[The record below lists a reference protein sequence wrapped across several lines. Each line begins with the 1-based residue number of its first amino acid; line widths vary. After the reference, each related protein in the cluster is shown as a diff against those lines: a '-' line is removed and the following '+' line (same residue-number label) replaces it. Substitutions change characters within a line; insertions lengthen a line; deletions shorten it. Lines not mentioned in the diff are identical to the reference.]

1 MIIILVNKNFLLFWS
16 FLLFSGFVLFSYV
29 VHKNTFHQFDF
40 DMTVRLQDHLP
51 RRVDSPFSVLSL
63 IGSFEI
69 AGIFLLIA
77 LAIRRKLSGIIVLG
91 AFAFFHVFEV
101 YGKTF
106 VKHFPPPHFM
116 LRTQQLANFPQF
128 YVSAE
133 NSYPSGHAAR
143 AAFIT
148 AILWLILRKNQKL
161 TPEIKLFIYSIL
173 VLYDLIMFTS
183 RIYLGEHWTTDVIGG
198 ALLGLAFGLFGG
210 IFI

>member
-1 MIIILVNKNFLLFWS
+1 MITMPVNKKFLLFWS

-29 VHKNTFHQFDF
+29 IHKNSFNQFDF
-40 DMTVRLQDHLP
+40 DMTVRLQDHIS
-51 RRVDSPFSVLSL
+51 RRFDNPFSLLSL
-63 IGSFEI
+63 IGSFEF
-69 AGIFLLIA
+69 AGVFLLII

-91 AFAFFHVFEV
+91 LFAFFHVFEL

-143 AAFIT
+143 AIFIT
-148 AILWLILRKNQKL
+148 TIIYLIIRKNQKI
-161 TPEIKLFIYSIL
+161 TPEIKLFLYGAL
-173 VLYDLIMFTS
+173 VLYDLIMCTS

-198 ALLGLAFGLFGG
+198 ILLGLSFSLFGG
-210 IFI
+210 MFI